1 MVIIEVLQCK
11 LPRAVPWGGML
22 WFCCKQD
29 EDRAVAFAGAVQP
42 CKFGRSRSFGIS
54 SSCTGCMSDRS
65 ELPCLMYLSI
75 TSAGSG
81 LLGHECCPGI
91 RGLEWKVRSL
101 ALRRAIKANII
112 GFHWINGMW
121 SWAELNA
128 DQLEV
133 SLCLLNCQWWWVLGH
148 ECALFMGFVIK
159 TDLNTD
165 LGEKHSVQETPA
177 KHNNP
182 CHCCDIKNCVVCVHG
197 EKFLTF
203 RQRVGIFFISGKTK
217 SVSCSSLEVEGWIN
231 GFKWNIWHLMTLCW
245 VGSGSPKILCLRW
258 TLWVRDTLF
267 WIV

>member
-1 MVIIEVLQCK
+1 
-11 LPRAVPWGGML
+11 ML

-91 RGLEWKVRSL
+91 WGLEWKVRSL

-121 SWAELNA
+121 S
-128 DQLEV
+128 
-133 SLCLLNCQWWWVLGH
+133 
-148 ECALFMGFVIK
+148 
-159 TDLNTD
+159 
-165 LGEKHSVQETPA
+165 
-177 KHNNP
+177 
-182 CHCCDIKNCVVCVHG
+182 
-197 EKFLTF
+197 
-203 RQRVGIFFISGKTK
+203 
-217 SVSCSSLEVEGWIN
+217 
-231 GFKWNIWHLMTLCW
+231 
-245 VGSGSPKILCLRW
+245 
-258 TLWVRDTLF
+258 
-267 WIV
+267 